1 MSGIEE
7 ALNNMFPTGW
17 LDPYGS
23 MPLNKDY
30 SVQIDIT
37 QVETDDGIKVTA
49 VKTPPHAP
57 TTSIK
62 DAISMALGMGCDISE
77 APTNSPQSADQGKRD
92 DMKNNDNKQ
101 DSGDS
106 DKMESSS
113 SGNSG
118 DRDRN
123 PGSQGS
129 RPEPSRQ
136 GATEDEDAKK
146 KPRD

>member
-1 MSGIEE
+1 MCGINE
-7 ALNNMFPTGW
+7 ALNNLFPTGW

-57 TTSIK
+57 TTSIQ

-77 APTNSPQSADQGKRD
+77 APTDSPQSADQGKRD
-92 DMKNNDNKQ
+92 KQ
-101 DSGDS
+101 NSRLSRSGDS
-106 DKMESSS
+106 DKMESTS
-113 SGNSG
+113 SGNSS

-129 RPEPSRQ
+129 RPEPSHY

-146 KPRD
+146 KPRG

>member
-1 MSGIEE
+1 MCGIEQ
-7 ALNNMFPTGW
+7 ALSNLFPVSW
-17 LDPYGS
+17 LDPYGN

-49 VKTPPHAP
+49 VKTPPHAG
-57 TTSIK
+57 TTSIQ
-62 DAISMALGMGCDISE
+62 DAISMALGMGCDVCE
-77 APTNSPQSADQGKRD
+77 APTDSPQSADQGKRD
-92 DMKNNDNKQ
+92 KQ

-106 DKMESSS
+106 GTMKPSS
-113 SGNSG
+113 SGNSS

-129 RPEPSRQ
+129 RPEPPES
-136 GATEDEDAKK
+136 TEPEDEDAKK

>member
-62 DAISMALGMGCDISE
+62 DAISMALGMGCDVCE

-92 DMKNNDNKQ
+92 KQ

-113 SGNSG
+113 SGNSS

-129 RPEPSRQ
+129 RPEPS
-136 GATEDEDAKK
+136 ASTDPEDEDAKK
-146 KPRD
+146 KPQD